1 MSDLVLY
8 QEQSHVAVSGTINAQ
23 WVAFSVYLLEKKTIV
38 LMNIHWL
45 VCNYTTKQ
53 KKKKEQKN
61 VKKTMQSASG

>member
-1 MSDLVLY
+1 MFKSC
-8 QEQSHVAVSGTINAQ
+8 HVYLL
-23 WVAFSVYLLEKKTIV
+23 VYLLEKKTIV

-61 VKKTMQSASG
+61 VKKMMQPASG